1 MGARTMHYVDGVDLS
16 TLGFVMRASPDLWNG
31 FQLTDSLLELP
42 GVMGA
47 MLTSPD
53 ARVPVREATIEGTI
67 LAGSVA
73 ARLAFEG
80 QLNAFFY
87 GRTLELRQVD
97 TITLARYA
105 RVQQL
110 LLQPAEPSFLA
121 KGGKCQIKVI
131 FPDPLCYT
139 LGDLASPIAFGSTA
153 VAIPMGSAPCAP
165 RLLITNT
172 TGGTVSS
179 RVVTMLTA
187 GGDAVATMTL
197 TGALLSGESLDVDN
211 AEQVIAKVTTAGVR
225 SEARSWMTGRWLV
238 LRPSDGD
245 PLSGVYPQLLLSTA
259 ETGLAFAPRCHF

>member
-16 TLGFVMRASPDLWNG
+16 TLGFVQSGSGGLWNG

-42 GVMGA
+42 GVIGA

-53 ARVPVREATIEGTI
+53 GRVPQREATIEGKI
-67 LAGSVA
+67 LADSLM
-73 ARLAFEG
+73 ARLAYED
-80 QLNAFFY
+80 QLNAWLY
-87 GRTLELRQVD
+87 GRTLEMRMVD
-97 TITLARYA
+97 RITVARYGRVQGVLFDPPAPRYLARDTD
-105 RVQQL
+105 
-110 LLQPAEPSFLA
+110 
-121 KGGKCQIKVI
+121 CQIKVL
-131 FPDPLCYT
+131 FPDPLAYT
-139 LGDLASPIAFGSTA
+139 LGDLASPIAFGSAA
-153 VAIPMGSAPCAP
+153 VAIPTGSAPCAP

-179 RVVTMLTA
+179 RVVSVLTA
-187 GGDAVATMTL
+187 GGDTVATMTL
-197 TGALLSGESLDVDN
+197 TGALLSGESLDADN

-245 PLSGVYPQLLLSTA
+245 PLSGVYPQLHLSTA